1 MGDRLPFFG
10 DLEASQRAS
19 VQLVVQAAL
28 VNFAEW
34 MRNPLGD
41 VGYTAEAFALVP
53 QELTRRIALRQTV
66 DMVRVT
72 MEHFEEVVPLLAR
85 NDEQMTALTVGILR
99 YSRNLAFAAAS
110 GYADAAEARGA
121 WDTRME
127 ANVVDAVVRGDVGP
141 ELQSQAAALN
151 WEATAPAT
159 VLVGFPQPGR
169 ADFASEDVHEIV
181 NRNGRA
187 ALSDVH
193 GTWLVAIVSG
203 VLSPTDRFLT
213 ELLEVFAD
221 GPVVIGP
228 VARLVVRRPLQ
239 RHGSDRRHERRR
251 GMERRPASCGRARIA
266 SRTCAVGRF
275 VGDRRAGLRRHAPV
289 GRGRSRP
296 RRNTGRVPRFRGR
309 HRSMRPQI
317 VRSSKHGALPTQAD
331 RGLHRAGSHRA
342 TRRLRAESRHD
353 GRSAWSSGMAFQHDK
368 RRCAAA
374 NTRRDRRFSRRAP
387 AVEVAAR
394 SRWCRITCRFV
405 DNLQKHKTRFIIPYT
420 AQNGLHSVFL
430 IRAPKPRACPA
441 CSRTGIASPRH
452 ARPVA
457 GTARCRRASRGVV
470 GDQRPR
476 SRATGHHRDGRGDHR
491 HRGDSA
497 ARRRRNPART
507 RRAEEARLCWPMRI
521 FWLQATP
528 LARSP
533 PTPSP
538 E

>member
-1 MGDRLPFFG
+1 MSDNRFVPPASTLEVLESVPESLRRRVKQYSGRLATEAVHVMGDRLPFFAE
-10 DLEASQRAS
+10 LEASQRAS

-34 MRNPLGD
+34 MRNPLSD

-72 MEHFEEVVPLLAR
+72 MEHFEEVVPMLAR

-127 ANVVDAVVRGDVGP
+127 ANIVDAVVRGNVGP

-159 VLVGFPQPGR
+159 VLVGFPRPGR

-221 GPVVIGP
+221 GPVVVGP
-228 VARLVVRRPLQ
+228 VAASLSAAHYSATEAIAGMNAVAGWSGAPRP
-239 RHGSDRRHERRR
+239 
-251 GMERRPASCGRARIA
+251 
-266 SRTCAVGRF
+266 
-275 VGDRRAGLRRHAPV
+275 
-289 GRGRSRP
+289 
-296 RRNTGRVPRFRGR
+296 
-309 HRSMRPQI
+309 
-317 VRSSKHGALPTQAD
+317 
-331 RGLHRAGSHRA
+331 
-342 TRRLRAESRHD
+342 
-353 GRSAWSSGMAFQHDK
+353 
-368 RRCAAA
+368 
-374 NTRRDRRFSRRAP
+374 
-387 AVEVAAR
+387 VAAR
-394 SRWCRITCRFV
+394 ELLPERALLGDSLAIAALDSDVMRPLAEAGPALAETLDAYLDSGGAIEACARKLFVHPNTVRYRLKRIADFTGRDPTLPRDAYVLRVAATVGRLSR
-405 DNLQKHKTRFIIPYT
+405 QPH
-420 AQNGLHSVFL
+420 HSSTPNS
-430 IRAPKPRACPA
+430 A
-441 CSRTGIASPRH
+441 
-452 ARPVA
+452 A
-457 GTARCRRASRGVV
+457 GRVVEVTSKVRGV
-470 GDQRPR
+470 G
-476 SRATGHHRDGRGDHR
+476 RAG
-491 HRGDSA
+491 
-497 ARRRRNPART
+497 
-507 RRAEEARLCWPMRI
+507 
-521 FWLQATP
+521 
-528 LARSP
+528 
-533 PTPSP
+533 
-538 E
+538 